1 MPFEQWINRRR
12 GFDISIPDL
21 VRQTAIVKQVSLT
34 MHISGADTTPWS
46 IPAFDQDVGLFLLR
60 CPAIGSTYTA

>member
-1 MPFEQWINRRR
+1 
-12 GFDISIPDL
+12 L

-46 IPAFDQDVGLFLLR
+46 ILAFDQDVGLFLLR

>member
-1 MPFEQWINRRR
+1 
-12 GFDISIPDL
+12 
-21 VRQTAIVKQVSLT
+21 

-46 IPAFDQDVGLFLLR
+46 ILAFDQDVGLFLR